1 MQLDRLTAQT
11 CIKPFDCGDDDL
23 NGFLMN
29 DAKAFMQKKIANTFL
44 LSDEEKT
51 VAYFSLLTD
60 KISKRD
66 TTNSNWRKLKK
77 KFPYEKH
84 FNSYPALKI
93 GRFAVSKD
101 YRGQNIGSE
110 LMTYIKRTLHE
121 NQLYAVFRFIT
132 VDAYLSAI
140 PFYEKNDFR
149 MLVSAEENPYTRS
162 MYFDMMEM
170 EETIAE

>member
-1 MQLDRLTAQT
+1 MQLDRLTAESV
-11 CIKPFDCGDDDL
+11 IMPFDCGDDDL
-23 NGFLMN
+23 NAFLMN

-44 LSDEEKT
+44 LTDDEKT

-66 TTNSNWRKLKK
+66 TTNSNWRRLKK
-77 KFPYEKH
+77 KFPHEKH
-84 FNSYPALKI
+84 FNSYPAIKI
-93 GRFAVSKD
+93 GRFAVSQD

-121 NQLYAVFRFIT
+121 NKLYAAFRFIT

-149 MLVSAEENPYTRS
+149 LLVSVEENPYTRS

-170 EETIAE
+170 EENIE

>member
-1 MQLDRLTAQT
+1 MQLTRLASDTEIAA
-11 CIKPFDCGDDDL
+11 FDCGDEDL
-23 NGFLMN
+23 NGFLLN

-44 LSDEEKT
+44 LSDGEKV

-60 KISKRD
+60 KISK
-66 TTNSNWRKLKK
+66 TEAANSNWRKLRS
-77 KFPYEKH
+77 KFPHEKH
-84 FNSYPALKI
+84 FNSYPAIKI
-93 GRFAVSKD
+93 GRFAVSLEYKD
-101 YRGQNIGSE
+101 RHIGSE

-121 NQLYAVFRFIT
+121 SMNYAAFRFIT

-170 EETIAE
+170 EQDK

>member
-11 CIKPFDCGDDDL
+11 DIKPFDCGDDDL

-29 DAKAFMQKKIANTFL
+29 DAKSFMQKKIANTFL
-44 LSDEEKT
+44 LTDEGKA

-77 KFPYEKH
+77 KFPHEKH
-84 FNSYPALKI
+84 FNSYSALKV
-93 GRFAVSKD
+93 GRFAVSQD

-121 NQLYAVFRFIT
+121 NQLYAAFRFIT
-132 VDAYLSAI
+132 VDAYMSAI

-149 MLVSAEENPYTRS
+149 LLVSAEENPYTRS
-162 MYFDMMEM
+162 TYFDMMEM
-170 EETIAE
+170 EETPV

>member
-1 MQLDRLTAQT
+1 MQLDRLTADT
-11 CIKPFDCGDDDL
+11 DIHPFDCGDDDL

-44 LSDEEKT
+44 LTDGGKT
-51 VAYFSLLTD
+51 VAYYSLLTD

-66 TTNSNWRKLKK
+66 TTNSNWRRLKK
-77 KFPYEKH
+77 KFPHEKH

-93 GRFAVSKD
+93 GRFAVSQD
-101 YRGQNIGSE
+101 YKGQNIGSE

-121 NQLYAVFRFIT
+121 NKLYAAFRFIT

-140 PFYEKNDFR
+140 PFYEKNDFHL
-149 MLVSAEENPYTRS
+149 LVSEEENPYTRS

-170 EETIAE
+170 EETIV

>member
-1 MQLDRLTAQT
+1 MQLTRLEADAE
-11 CIKPFDCGDDDL
+11 IAAFDCGDEDL
-23 NGFLMN
+23 NGFLLN

-44 LSDEEKT
+44 LSDGEKV

-60 KISKRD
+60 KISK
-66 TTNSNWRKLKK
+66 TEAANSNWRKLRS
-77 KFPYEKH
+77 KFPHEKH
-84 FNSYPALKI
+84 FNSYPAIKI
-93 GRFAVSKD
+93 GRFAVSQEYKD
-101 YRGQNIGSE
+101 RHIGSE

-121 NQLYAVFRFIT
+121 SKNYAAFRFIT

-170 EETIAE
+170 EQDK